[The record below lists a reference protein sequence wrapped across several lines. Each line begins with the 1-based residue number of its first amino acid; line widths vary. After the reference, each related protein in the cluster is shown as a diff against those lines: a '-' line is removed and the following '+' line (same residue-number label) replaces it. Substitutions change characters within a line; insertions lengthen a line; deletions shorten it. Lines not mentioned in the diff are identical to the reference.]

1 MNNSW
6 VLVNLGKSLYEK
18 GIKEE
23 IKKKELELKELKVKK
38 IKIKKIKSNICLK
51 CKKKTK
57 VTLYKKL
64 SVCEI
69 CYDEFIYND
78 LMPKAK
84 SYIDWK

>member
-6 VLVNLGKSLYEK
+6 ILVNLGKSLYEK
-18 GIKEE
+18 GIKDEVKKNE
-23 IKKKELELKELKVKK
+23 IK
-38 IKIKKIKSNICLK
+38 KSNICLK

-69 CYDEFIYND
+69 CYDEFIYNE